1 MPRYKS
7 FTSPASGG
15 SDEFSERG
23 SRGRGHGRHGRG
35 GHSGGGHGGRS
46 GRMFEHGRLRLVLLQ
61 LIATKPAHGY
71 ELIKAVEDK
80 TGGAY
85 SPSPGVIYPTLTL
98 LEELGY
104 ISVEASEGSRK
115 LYAITTT
122 GQQHL
127 SEQQPALAEMS
138 RRFDSQQPHRSDVP
152 LPILR
157 GMENLK
163 MALRLRLQQGEIS
176 TGTARAIAAALDQ
189 ATQNIEQLQEPK

>member
-7 FTSPASGG
+7 FTSPASSG

-23 SRGRGHGRHGRG
+23 PRGRGHGRHGRG

-61 LIATKPAHGY
+61 LIAAKPAHGY

-104 ISVEASEGSRK
+104 ISVEASEGNRK

-176 TGTARAIAAALDQ
+176 TQTARAIAAALDQ
-189 ATQNIEQLQEPK
+189 ATQHIEQLQEPK

>member
-1 MPRYKS
+1 MPRHKS
-7 FTSPASGG
+7 FNPSPGG
-15 SDEFSERG
+15 GPDEFSERG
-23 SRGRGHGRHGRG
+23 PRGRGRHGRG

-61 LIATKPAHGY
+61 LIAAKPAHGY

-104 ISVEASEGSRK
+104 ISVEASEGNRK

-138 RRFDSQQPHRSDVP
+138 RRFDGQQHHRGDVP

-176 TGTARAIAAALDQ
+176 TETARAIAAALDQ